1 MIPGINPR
9 KMQQMMRQMG
19 IQQTE
24 IPATEVIIRLEGKE
38 IIIANPSVAK
48 VNMMGQETFQVSGEA
63 HERELSAALE
73 IFEEDVNMVV
83 QQTGASAEAAKKGLQ
98 EHQGDIAET
107 IIELNRLQIAYEAA
121 LSSGSRIL
129 SLSLLEFLR

>member
-9 KMQQMMRQMG
+9 KMQQMMRQIG

-63 HERELSAALE
+63 QERELSAALE
-73 IFEEDVNMVV
+73 ISEEDVKMVV
-83 QQTGASAEAAKKGLQ
+83 QQTGASDESAKKGLR
-98 EHQGDIAET
+98 EHQGEIAET
-107 IIELNRLQIAYEAA
+107 IIA
-121 LSSGSRIL
+121 LKKS
-129 SLSLLEFLR
+129 